1 MIRVVAIGDVMGK
14 AGRKCLAK
22 LLPLVRERF
31 EPDIV
36 IANGENVAG
45 GFGITKKI
53 FHQLTENFGIDC
65 VMTGNHWA
73 DKKEVYDFLP
83 HTRNLLVPVN
93 MMNVDSDEMG
103 YRILETSKG
112 VRYAAVNLIGKAFM
126 HPGNRNAFEAAQRVF
141 EKIPDSVKIRIVDLH
156 AEATSEKQAMAHFLS
171 RRASL
176 VYGTHSHVP
185 TADERII
192 DDHTG
197 FVTDIGMTGAYDSV
211 IGVIKEASLARF
223 LGIEGKK
230 FEPAEGDPWLC
241 FIVADIDPKSGRCT
255 KIERVRW
262 RVADTLPSGQTGTP
276 TA

>member
-1 MIRVVAIGDVMGK
+1 MMRIIAVGDVMGK

-22 LLPLVRERF
+22 LLPLARERF
-31 EPDIV
+31 APDLIV
-36 IANGENVAG
+36 VNGENVAG

-53 FHQLTENFGIDC
+53 FHQLTETFGVDC

-73 DKKEVYDFLP
+73 DKKEVYEFLP
-83 HTRNLLVPVN
+83 HTKNLLVPVN
-93 MMNVDSDEMG
+93 MMNVDNDEMG

-126 HPGNRNAFEAAQRVF
+126 HPGNRNPFDAAKRVF
-141 EKIPDSVKIRIVDLH
+141 ERIPDSVKIRIVDMH
-156 AEATSEKQAMAHFLS
+156 AEATSEKQAMGHFLS
-171 RRASL
+171 RRATL

-211 IGVIKEASLARF
+211 IGVIKEASLAR
-223 LGIEGKK
+223 LMGAEPRK
-230 FEPAEGDPWLC
+230 FEPAEGDPWFC
-241 FIVADIDPKSGRCT
+241 FIVADVEPQTGRCT
-255 KIERVRW
+255 RIERVRW
-262 RVADTLPSGQTGTP
+262 RVAETP
-276 TA
+276 TP